1 MDKDNDDRDQGGG
14 LICCDCGGVIRE
26 HYVNWIE
33 DDGERKPR
41 HGIPSIC
48 AGVLYGKFHTALQ
61 KIERLEGLILGF
73 VDAGHKDGTLTSR
86 SVDLHFTYLELEA
99 RRIRRERQGHD

>member
-26 HYVNWIE
+26 HYVNWI
-33 DDGERKPR
+33 G
-41 HGIPSIC
+41 